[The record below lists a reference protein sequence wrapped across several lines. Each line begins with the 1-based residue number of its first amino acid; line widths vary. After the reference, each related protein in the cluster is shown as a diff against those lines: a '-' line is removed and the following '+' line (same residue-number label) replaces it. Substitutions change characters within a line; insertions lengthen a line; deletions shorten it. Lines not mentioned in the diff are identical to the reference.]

1 MTDHPVTDDD
11 LNAFVDQRLDPA
23 RAAEVAAYLDAHP
36 ETAQQVSGYRAQREM
51 LRAAFAP
58 VIEEPVPERLDLAGM
73 IATRRRPAGV
83 PRWTMAAAV
92 ALFCVGAVGGW
103 SLRGLSVPPSG
114 GIAALAREAADSYAV
129 YAPDRVHPVEMRAP
143 ERAQFVEWASRR
155 LGRPLMVPD
164 LSASG
169 YRFMGGRMVATPHG
183 PAALFMYDDD
193 RGTRLVILARL
204 MASDQDAPMSPHVQ
218 DGVNGYSWADDGVG
232 YSLVGATSPETL
244 HPLADEVRRQI
255 GSAV

>member
-1 MTDHPVTDDD
+1 MTERPVSDDD

-23 RAAEVAAYLDAHP
+23 REAEVAAHLDAHP
-36 ETAQQVSGYRAQREM
+36 ELAQRIAGYRAQRDL
-51 LRAAFAP
+51 LRAALAP
-58 VIEEPVPERLDLAGM
+58 AIEEPVPERLDLAGM
-73 IATRRRPAGV
+73 VAAQRHPARV
-83 PRWTMAAAV
+83 PRWAMAAAV

-103 SLRGLSVPPSG
+103 SLRGRTEPPSS

-129 YAPDRVHPVEMRAP
+129 YAPDHVHPVEMRAA
-143 ERAQFVEWASRR
+143 ESAQFVEWASRR
-155 LGRPLMVPD
+155 LGRPLVVPD
-164 LSASG
+164 LKASG
-169 YRFMGGRMVATPHG
+169 YRFMGGRVVATAHG

-193 RGTRLVILARL
+193 RGTRLVVLARP
-204 MASDQDAPMSPHVQ
+204 MASEQDAPMSRHAQ
-218 DGVNGYSWADDGVG
+218 DGLNGFAWADDGFG